1 MSPSTEQD
9 ETASLPDERLRRY
22 LPPGLIDAL
31 PGPQERAARTL
42 AHLATARDAI
52 ATYLPRRVLHQAL
65 AADTAPP
72 WLLWVEGSL
81 LFADLSGSTALA
93 EQLGALGREGTEIV
107 TDFLNAIFGAMTD
120 VVQSRGGDLVAFG
133 GDALLVL
140 FEGQEHART
149 AAGAALALQE
159 ALHGYVR
166 TVAGVGRFPM
176 HLHIGVE
183 SGRVAIVGGGT
194 AREQHYSAL
203 GRVVNGVALAE
214 GQAGPGEVVLGPQ
227 TRALVPSALGEERA
241 GGALLLRRLDDT
253 YAGAMPTALY
263 SLPPLPEPA
272 RTLDELDRISPFLP
286 AALLDRILAA
296 PEQPRLEAD
305 LRPVTAVFAQVVGLE
320 HLAEA
325 LPPDGAAQA
334 AQCYI
339 VAMQEAVGRYGG
351 VVNKLDIAEQGVKL
365 LAIFGAPTA
374 YEDHIERAARAALE
388 MQARLDEVNSTITTL
403 LAARA
408 AAQGTGDPMPWA
420 NAMVGNASLVPRPS
434 PLVLPLAQRIGIN
447 VGVAFAG
454 NIGSTARKEYT
465 VMGDAVN
472 VAARV
477 MASAAWGEVWCGAEV
492 ARAIASRLVC
502 ASRGTIS
509 LKGKAAPL
517 ELFRV
522 AGERDTTSTVMAA
535 YRAMGRLVGRSAELA
550 VLHEHLAAALAGHG
564 RAVCIVGE
572 VGMGKSHLSAALVE
586 EATERGA
593 RVLASACFSYTA
605 STPYSMWGEWLKA
618 LCDIRP
624 GEPDEQ
630 RAAKIAARL
639 AALGAGQ
646 EEWLPVLGDLARL
659 DVPDNRLTRGLDAQL
674 RQERRFAL
682 LEALLLR
689 AADEGPLVVLFEDM
703 HWADPISLELWRQ
716 IVDAIADRP
725 LLLLAV
731 QRTTAAPLAE
741 AHIMELR
748 ELPLPESHELI
759 AELAPSNPIGQP
771 LRTAL
776 IERAA
781 GNPLFLAELVR
792 AFSAAP
798 LAPFAA
804 SQVSLPIENLPDTL
818 NGLLLARIDRLD
830 ETSRDVLRVASVVGQ
845 RVPFGVLQALR
856 RADQHTLVR
865 QLTRLDEEAITLLE
879 RVEPERVH
887 AFRQALV
894 QEVAYQSML
903 FARRRELHG
912 RIGEYLE
919 RRHAGDLDDYY
930 GLLAHHYRLS
940 DQRDK
945 AVDYLLKAGH
955 AARDVYANEEA
966 AQHYRWTLDALAGD
980 ETSRRAWEAH
990 DALGDVYATIGRYGE
1005 ALEQHAAILAAPGVS
1020 AEAARRAHR
1029 KRGNILEKLGSFAAA
1044 LDELDQAMALARS
1057 GAPGISPLAV
1067 PTICADISLVHK
1079 RRGAFD
1085 LAEAACEQGLTA
1097 LRTTAR
1103 TRQDELIEA
1112 RLRSE
1117 LGTIYGIRGDY
1128 ARARREIER
1137 SLQMRE
1143 AIDDLPG
1150 VVASHNNLGY
1160 LWQLQGDYGR
1170 AIEHYR
1176 VVEELARKIGLRYML
1191 IHAATNA
1198 AYALTTLGRYAEA
1211 QARCDEALVIAREL
1225 NAQQTISQI
1234 QNTLGIIFYRT
1245 GAYQDALAAYDA
1257 ALQIN
1262 RALSSAHE
1270 EANALMHR
1278 AQVLVALGE
1287 THTAQTLADDA
1298 LERAIQ
1304 HQAQA
1309 LQVEVLNTLAEIALV
1324 RGDPQLAMTYAA
1336 EARALALAIGS
1347 DDDLGVADR
1356 LLGSA
1361 AVPLGQPFEQ
1371 HFDASISRFEQAGD
1385 AFELARSLAAY
1396 GEALSANGNH
1406 DGSRAYLFRARAT
1419 FIALGAAG
1427 ELRRLTAILER
1438 SP

>member
-9 ETASLPDERLRRY
+9 EAASLPDERLRRY
-22 LPPGLIDAL
+22 LPPGLTEAL
-31 PGPQERAARTL
+31 PGPQERTARML
-42 AHLATARDAI
+42 AHLVAARDAI
-52 ATYLPRRVLHQAL
+52 ATYLPRRVLRQAL
-65 AADTAPP
+65 ATNSEPP

-93 EQLGALGREGTEIV
+93 EQLGKRGREGTEIV
-107 TDFLNAIFGAMTD
+107 TDFLNTIFGTMTD
-120 VVQSRGGDLVAFG
+120 VVQGFGGDLVTFG

-140 FEGQEHART
+140 FEGQGHART
-149 AAGAALALQE
+149 AAGAALALQD
-159 ALHGYVR
+159 ALRGYVR
-166 TVAGVGRFPM
+166 TVAGVGSFPM

-183 SGRVAIVGGGT
+183 SGPVAIVSGGT

-214 GQAGPGEVVLGPQ
+214 GQAKPGEVVLGPQ
-227 TRALVPSALGEERA
+227 ARALVPSAVGEERA
-241 GGALLLRRLDDT
+241 GGALLLRRLDDMH
-253 YAGAMPTALY
+253 AGAMLPAPPG
-263 SLPPLPEPA
+263 LPPLSDPLQA
-272 RTLDELDRISPFLP
+272 LDELDRISPYLP
-286 AALLDRILAA
+286 AVLLGRILAA

-305 LRPVTAVFAQVVGLE
+305 LRPVTALFAQVVGLE
-320 HLAEA
+320 RLTEE
-325 LPPDGAAQA
+325 LPPDTAAQA
-334 AQCYI
+334 AQEYI
-339 VAMQEAVGRYGG
+339 VAMQAAVSRYGG
-351 VVNKLDIAEQGVKL
+351 VVNKFDIAEEGVKL

-374 YEDHIERAARAALE
+374 YEDHVERAARAALE
-388 MQARLDEVNSTITTL
+388 MQERL
-403 LAARA
+403 LALNQEIELLRPQNQEPRA
-408 AAQGTGDPMPWA
+408 ADQGG
-420 NAMVGNASLVPRPS
+420 RF
-434 PLVLPLAQRIGIN
+434 LVLGSRFSLQQRIGIN

-454 NIGSTARKEYT
+454 NIGSAARKEYT

-477 MASAAWGEVWCGAEV
+477 MASAPWGEVWCAADA
-492 ARAIASRLVC
+492 ARAIESRLIC
-502 ASRGTIS
+502 TSRGKIT
-509 LKGKAAPL
+509 LKGKGTPL
-517 ELFRV
+517 DLYRV
-522 AGERDTTSTVMAA
+522 TGERDTPSTVLAA
-535 YRAMGRLVGRSAELA
+535 YRAMGRLVGRNTELA
-550 VLHEHLAAALAGHG
+550 TLREHLAAALAGNG
-564 RAVCIVGE
+564 RAVCIVGD

-586 EATERGA
+586 EALEQGA

-605 STPYSMWGEWLKA
+605 SMPYSVWGEWLKA

-703 HWADPISLELWRQ
+703 HWADSISLELWRQ
-716 IVDAIADRP
+716 VAGAIGARP
-725 LLLLAV
+725 VLLLAV
-731 QRTTAAPLAE
+731 QRTTAAPLADE
-741 AHIMELR
+741 AHLLELR
-748 ELPLPESHELI
+748 ELAPAESHELVG
-759 AELAPSNPIGQP
+759 ELAAATP
-771 LRTAL
+771 LAASLQTAL

-792 AFSAAP
+792 AFSASP
-798 LAPFAA
+798 LRSFSS
-804 SQVSLPIENLPDTL
+804 SQAGPLVDNLPNSL

-830 ETSRDVLRVASVVGQ
+830 EISRDVLRVASVVGQ
-845 RVPFGVLQALR
+845 RVPFGVLQSLR
-856 RADQHTLVR
+856 RADQQTLVR
-865 QLTRLDEEAITLLE
+865 QLTRLDDEAITLLE

-887 AFRQALV
+887 TFRQALV

-912 RIGEYLE
+912 RIGGYLE

-945 AVDYLLKAGH
+945 AVEYLLKAGH

-966 AQHYRWTLDALAGD
+966 AQHYRWALDALAGD
-980 ETSRRAWEAH
+980 ETDPRAWEAH
-990 DALGDVYATIGRYGE
+990 DALGDVYATIGRYHE
-1005 ALEQHAAILAAPGVS
+1005 ALDQHAAILAAPGVT

-1085 LAEAACEQGLTA
+1085 MAEAACEQGLAA
-1097 LRTTAR
+1097 LRTDAR

-1117 LGTIYGIRGDY
+1117 LGTVYGIRGDY

-1137 SLQMRE
+1137 SMHMRE

-1150 VVASHNNLGY
+1150 VAASHNNLGY

-1176 VVEELARKIGLRYML
+1176 AVEELARKIGLRYML

-1211 QARCDEALVIAREL
+1211 RARCDEALVIAREL
-1225 NAQQTISQI
+1225 NAQQAISQI

-1245 GAYQDALAAYDA
+1245 GEYQQALAAYDA

-1287 THTAQTLADDA
+1287 THEAQTLADEA

-1309 LQVEVLNTLAEIALV
+1309 LQVEVLNTLAEIALT
-1324 RGDPQLAMTYAA
+1324 RDDAQLAATYAG

-1361 AVPLGQPFEQ
+1361 VARLRQPFEQ
-1371 HFDASISRFEQAGD
+1371 HFSASVSHFEQAGD
-1385 AFELARSLAAY
+1385 AFELARSLVAY
-1396 GEALSANGNH
+1396 GEAIRANGNQE
-1406 DGSRAYLFRARAT
+1406 RWQAYLFRARDT
-1419 FIALGAAG
+1419 FISLGAAG
-1427 ELRRLTAILER
+1427 ELRRLTSMLER